1 MFSKVERWLSV
12 RGRTYL
18 TLTAPE
24 GEGEVSQTLHT
35 IVLNAGQHFTKKLLV
50 RHLDRAFLMRH
61 EDAAC
66 ALIELM
72 QIGKAP
78 SSADPVLQHAPE
90 AFNGIQVVAA
100 TGR

>member
-50 RHLDRAFLMRH
+50 RHLPFLIRDVSEH
-61 EDAAC
+61 AC
-66 ALIELM
+66 VC
-72 QIGKAP
+72 P
-78 SSADPVLQHAPE
+78 ADSP
-90 AFNGIQVVAA
+90 
-100 TGR
+100 